1 MECGGVHF
9 DYIFYRLAFR
19 LTGRRG
25 YLDLLIKQLNLLH
38 MFTGFVQLFN
48 IAIAIDCKFR
58 LICIHGQI
66 DRGPAS

>member
-1 MECGGVHF
+1 MECGGVH
-9 DYIFYRLAFR
+9 LAFR

-48 IAIAIDCKFR
+48 LIDIAIAIDCKFR